1 MSWTH
6 GMRARLRLLLRRDA
20 EERMDEEMRFHL
32 EMETERHLRE
42 GVGAEEARHRA
53 LLAFGGVDRHKE
65 AMRDGRTFPWAGG
78 LSIDLKLGLRMMRK
92 HPGLTLV
99 GGLGMAFAIAV
110 AAVFD
115 ATLGAASAPL
125 PGPGGERIVALEVWD
140 AEVNNQEE
148 QLLHDFAT
156 WKRGLRT
163 VESPGAYRTTTRNL
177 IVPGG
182 SVEPVLLA
190 EMTASGFAVAGV
202 PPLLGRPLVESDEA
216 AGAQPVAVLSHE
228 LWRSRFG
235 GDPGVVGREVR
246 LGAAVHTVVGVMPE
260 GFGFPLG
267 QRLWV
272 PLQLD
277 AAAYGPRQ
285 GPALQAFGRLAPGA
299 SIEGAQAE
307 LTAVGRRVAALAPD
321 THRHLRPRVTQY
333 GPHLMDDMQGWEL
346 PVMRALITLLLV
358 IIAVNVAVLVFAR
371 TATRAGEIT
380 VRTALGASRRRI
392 VAQFF
397 AEALVLAGVSAAVGL
412 AAAALVLR
420 QLKGIMDGLLA
431 PMGGL
436 PYWMDFRLSGSA
448 VGFAVGLAAL
458 AAVIVGVVPALRATG
473 SRLDSALRALGGA
486 TGMRLGPTWSVLIV
500 AQVAFTV
507 AILPATVFF
516 TADFARYG
524 VMDPGF
530 AAGEYLST
538 GLVMSREPRGQD
550 VPEPAR
556 DRETREARYAANLAE
571 VERRLAAEPE
581 VLAAAFSATLPGSEP
596 TIHFHVEGAT
606 ADGRSAG
613 SAPGHPVR
621 YNRVDPG
628 FFAAFEVPVL
638 AGRGFGTGDLGPA
651 ASPVV
656 VNRAFVRDVL
666 GGREALGRRVRLA
679 QGYRDG
685 GVMQVPDGLEMDRW
699 YEIVGVVGDLPAR
712 ALEPDDPVAQ
722 VYRPLAPGGVYP
734 ASLSIRTR
742 GAPTAFAPRLR
753 ELAAAADPTLQARDI
768 QPLEAVV
775 RKVQGAMRMGA
786 LALGILAGSVL
797 LLSAAGIYALMSF
810 TVTQRRREIGIRSA
824 LGAHPRRVLAGIFS
838 RSAAQLGLGAAVGL
852 AVAVGLDTLTRGE
865 TTGGKILLVVPAVAA
880 IMLAV
885 GLAAALGPAR
895 RGLRIQPM
903 EALKADA

>member
-6 GMRARLRLLLRRDA
+6 GMRARLRLLFRRDA

-42 GVGAEEARHRA
+42 GVGPAEARRRA

-99 GGLGMAFAIAV
+99 GGVGMAFAIAV

-140 AEVNNQEE
+140 ARVNNQEE

-163 VESPGAYRTTTRNL
+163 VESLGAYRTTTRNL

-190 EMTASGFAVAGV
+190 EMTATGFGVAGV

-216 AGAQPVAVLSHE
+216 AGAPPVAVLSHG

-277 AAAYGPRQ
+277 PAAYGPRE
-285 GPALQAFGRLAPGA
+285 GPALQAFGRLATGA
-299 SIEGAQAE
+299 TIDEAQAE
-307 LTAVGRRVAALAPD
+307 LTAVGRRAAALAPD

-333 GPHLMDDMQGWEL
+333 GPHLMDDLQGWEL

-380 VRTALGASRRRI
+380 VRSALGASRRRI

-397 AEALVLAGVSAAVGL
+397 AEALVLAGVSATVGL
-412 AAAALVLR
+412 GAAVLVLR

-436 PYWMDFRLSGSA
+436 PYWMDFRLSPSA
-448 VGFAVGLAAL
+448 VLFAVGLAAL

-516 TADFARYG
+516 TVDFARFG
-524 VMDPGF
+524 TMDPGF
-530 AAGEYLST
+530 PAEEYLT
-538 GLVMSREPRGQD
+538 THLVMSREPRGQH
-550 VPEPAR
+550 VPEPELERRAL
-556 DRETREARYAANLAE
+556 EARYAASLAE

-581 VLAAAFSATLPGSEP
+581 VLAATFSEAPLGNEP
-596 TIHFHVEGAT
+596 EVRFDVEGAAT
-606 ADGRSAG
+606 DPLSTE
-613 SAPGHPVR
+613 SAPGHPAR
-621 YNRVDPG
+621 YNRVDPA
-628 FFAAFEVPVL
+628 FFEAFELPAL
-638 AGRGFGTGDLGPA
+638 AGRRFGAGDLSPA

-666 GGREALGRRVRLA
+666 GGGDALGRRIRLVE
-679 QGYRDG
+679 GYRSG
-685 GVMQVPDGLEMDRW
+685 GEMQVPGGLESGRW
-699 YEIVGVVGDLPAR
+699 YEVVGVVGDLPSR
-712 ALEPDDPVAQ
+712 AFEPDEPVAQ
-722 VYRPLAPGGVYP
+722 VYRPLAPGSTYP
-734 ASLSIRTR
+734 LRLSIRTR

-768 QPLEAVV
+768 QPLETAL
-775 RKVQGAMRMGA
+775 RKIQGMMRMGA
-786 LALGILAGSVL
+786 LGLGILAGSVL

-824 LGAHPRRVLAGIFS
+824 LGAHPRRLLAGIFS

-852 AVAVGLDTLTRGE
+852 AVAVGLDALTRGG